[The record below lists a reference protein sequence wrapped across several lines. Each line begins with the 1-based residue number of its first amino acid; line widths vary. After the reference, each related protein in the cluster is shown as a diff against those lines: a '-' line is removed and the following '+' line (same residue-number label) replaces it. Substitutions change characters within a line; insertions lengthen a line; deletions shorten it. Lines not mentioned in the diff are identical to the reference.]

1 MIKMLKYKI
10 FLKILLKMFDIASS
24 AYYNKNAIREE
35 VLERVM
41 VEGKW

>member
-1 MIKMLKYKI
+1 
-10 FLKILLKMFDIASS
+10 MFDIAAS

-35 VLERVM
+35 VLERAM